1 MEPAVARQQL
11 VILSAAEPGG
21 EGLPPIGPRAEIVA
35 RLRSFNTAPERE
47 GDLVLHGPGIR
58 IEMADE
64 DPVRQMLL
72 TVTEEEIAWQVILRM
87 ARALGWKLL
96 DPTSGRELTP

>member
-1 MEPAVARQQL
+1 MARQQL
-11 VILSAAEPGG
+11 VILSSETGDDGG
-21 EGLPPIGPRAEIVA
+21 LAPIGRRSEIIE
-35 RLRSFNTAPERE
+35 RLSGFNTAPERE
-47 GDLVLHGPGIR
+47 GSMVLHGPGIR
-58 IEMADE
+58 IEFADE

-72 TVTEEEIAWQVILRM
+72 TVVEEEIAWQVILRI